1 MTRLSGTPPRS
12 PAPAAA
18 SSPVLAAPR
27 AVGPEPRVATPHGP
41 SEGAPLAPA
50 LARVAGPMHRASPA
64 RAQIDPAR
72 TRLSLAELAARVP
85 ADALSAHLEAFT
97 RSTGAPARDGALSL
111 VSLYR
116 EAARGHFGLAAERP
130 ITYAAF
136 RAHLASRGLAGECE
150 RLLDGLPPPLR
161 ARLFRGEATPV
172 ELLEAHAVRRGSWQA
187 LEVPVPYA
195 EVLRAARADGSLD
208 ALRAVVAERSPRTR
222 RAVEAGLVAPVELA
236 RWLDEARL
244 RTSDVLV
251 IGAGMAGLAAAQE
264 LQTQG
269 LRVTVLEARDRVGG
283 RTHTDHD
290 ALGVPFDVG
299 AAWLHG
305 AADNPLTAITE
316 QLGFTTRAD
325 DAPHLAY
332 GAGDPKAAGHAYEA
346 ALEATRERWSALEAD
361 QPLSNAGV
369 VPGPWGPA
377 AAAAM
382 AEGSLGTSQAAG
394 SSRDWQ
400 SIHPEIGDKLVAEG
414 LGTVVASFAHGV
426 PIKLS
431 TAVRKIEWGD
441 EGVVV
446 TAGGQRYR
454 AEKLVITVPTGVLA
468 SGQIEFDPP
477 LPAWKQAAIEALPMG
492 QFEKVALTFER
503 GALPEVPAATHVA
516 PLDADARVGD
526 LPMELVLR
534 PFDSDAVV
542 GFVGGDV
549 ARTLAEQGRE
559 AAIDRAV
566 DRLARMYGDGVRTQV
581 LRSFV
586 TEWGQD
592 PWARGAYSAAK
603 PGLAHMR
610 ERLAKPVDDTL
621 YFAGEAAHVEW
632 AQCVPGAYLTGRDA
646 GRAIAER
653 LAAVRA
659 RLGAA

>member
-1 MTRLSGTPPRS
+1 
-12 PAPAAA
+12 
-18 SSPVLAAPR
+18 
-27 AVGPEPRVATPHGP
+27 
-41 SEGAPLAPA
+41 
-50 LARVAGPMHRASPA
+50 
-64 RAQIDPAR
+64 
-72 TRLSLAELAARVP
+72 
-85 ADALSAHLEAFT
+85 
-97 RSTGAPARDGALSL
+97 
-111 VSLYR
+111 
-116 EAARGHFGLAAERP
+116 
-130 ITYAAF
+130 
-136 RAHLASRGLAGECE
+136 
-150 RLLDGLPPPLR
+150 
-161 ARLFRGEATPV
+161 
-172 ELLEAHAVRRGSWQA
+172 
-187 LEVPVPYA
+187 
-195 EVLRAARADGSLD
+195 
-208 ALRAVVAERSPRTR
+208 
-222 RAVEAGLVAPVELA
+222 
-236 RWLDEARL
+236 
-244 RTSDVLV
+244 
-251 IGAGMAGLAAAQE
+251 
-264 LQTQG
+264 
-269 LRVTVLEARDRVGG
+269 
-283 RTHTDHD
+283 
-290 ALGVPFDVG
+290 
-299 AAWLHG
+299 
-305 AADNPLTAITE
+305 
-316 QLGFTTRAD
+316 
-325 DAPHLAY
+325 
-332 GAGDPKAAGHAYEA
+332 
-346 ALEATRERWSALEAD
+346 
-361 QPLSNAGV
+361 
-369 VPGPWGPA
+369 
-377 AAAAM
+377 
-382 AEGSLGTSQAAG
+382 
-394 SSRDWQ
+394 
-400 SIHPEIGDKLVAEG
+400 VAEG

-503 GALPEVPAATHVA
+503 GALPHVPAATHVA

-653 LAAVRA
+653 LAAARA